1 MNSYNQHLTNTNQM
15 KKILLASF
23 FALMSGSLAAQQM
36 SKEDQIKSAVL
47 AAPAAVRDG
56 AHVYGFNE
64 KGEMITLRKGTNNF
78 IVRADDPNSPGFEV
92 VSYPVDVEPFMARG
106 RALRAEGKN
115 RGEILQ
121 IREDEM
127 KNGSL
132 QKPNY
137 GSTLAIYYGENAR
150 YNPETNSLEGGQFR
164 YVIYT
169 PLATAESTGLPISP
183 NGKGHPWVMFPG
195 LYRAHI
201 MITPP
206 GEN

>member
-1 MNSYNQHLTNTNQM
+1 M
-15 KKILLASF
+15 KKLALLLIILSSSNLV
-23 FALMSGSLAAQQM
+23 AQQM

-64 KGEMITLRKGTNNF
+64 KGEMVTLREGTNNF
-78 IVRADDPNSPGFEV
+78 IVRSDDPNAAGFEV
-92 VSYPVDVEPFMARG
+92 VSYPKNVEPFMARG
-106 RALRAEGKN
+106 RQLKAEGKN
-115 RGEILQ
+115 RGEIFD
-121 IREDEM
+121 IREEEM
-127 KNGSL
+127 KSGKL
-132 QKPNY
+132 EKPGY
-137 GSTLAIYYGENAR
+137 GSTLNIYFGPDAR
-150 YNPETNSLEGGQFR
+150 YNPETGELEGGSFR

-183 NGKGHPWVMFPG
+183 NGNGHPWVMFPG

-206 GEN
+206 SGN